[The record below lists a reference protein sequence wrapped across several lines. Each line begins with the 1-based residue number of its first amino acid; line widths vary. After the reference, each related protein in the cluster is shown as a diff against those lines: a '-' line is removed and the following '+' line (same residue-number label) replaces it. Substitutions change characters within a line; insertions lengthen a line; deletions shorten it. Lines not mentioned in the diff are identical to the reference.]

1 MFQEKDA
8 EIYTLE
14 GKKKACTYGELDR
27 ESNREMI
34 KKKI

>member
-1 MFQEKDA
+1 MFQEKEA

-14 GKKKACTYGELDR
+14 GGKMACTYGELDR

-34 KKKI
+34 KRKI